1 MKKTK
6 KATKKVAKKEIQKNN
21 IDDGLIEIVIGC
33 LFFSISDFNDGNIL
47 EKIIVLFGFVILM
60 VGICRLLPKY
70 KAENKKGMIVLLSLM
85 GLVAIITF
93 IGLLLRLFGVL

>member
-1 MKKTK
+1 MAKTK
-6 KATKKVAKKEIQKNN
+6 KATKKVVKKENQKNN
-21 IDDGLIEIVIGC
+21 IDDGLVEIILGC

-47 EKIIVLFGFVILM
+47 EKIIVLLGFVILM

-70 KAENKKGMIVLLSLM
+70 KAENKKAMIILLSLM
-85 GLVAIITF
+85 GIVATITC